1 MIIKVEGSQLKNYE
15 NYDLVDTE
23 DKSKMQ
29 LETKD
34 KETLNEIKGKFTHR
48 KSNNDKST
56 NDQDTKIHPINKN
69 AWYLIECKR

>member
-23 DKSKMQ
+23 DKSKMKP
-29 LETKD
+29 ETKD

-48 KSNNDKST
+48 KSNIDKST
-56 NDQDTKIHPINKN
+56 NDQDTKISPINKN